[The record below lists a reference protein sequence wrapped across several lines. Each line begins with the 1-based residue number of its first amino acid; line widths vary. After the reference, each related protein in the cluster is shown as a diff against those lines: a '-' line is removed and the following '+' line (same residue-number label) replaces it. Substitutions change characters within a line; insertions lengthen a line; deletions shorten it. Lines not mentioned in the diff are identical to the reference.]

1 MVPLQSQ
8 SVTVVGEVQY
18 ATSHIYDSSLSVND
32 YIERSGGE
40 NLKADKKRIY
50 VERADGSV
58 FLPSKSR
65 WFKRGDSRVKTGD
78 TVVVSL
84 DAERMKKWPLC
95 GSVSEI
101 VYWMVLG
108 AAAVASF

>member
-1 MVPLQSQ
+1 MVMGD
-8 SVTVVGEVQY
+8 VRYT
-18 ATSHIYDSSLSVND
+18 TSPIVDASLSVND

-40 NLKADKKRIY
+40 SLKAGKKRIY

-78 TVVVSL
+78 TVVVPL
-84 DAERMKKWPLC
+84 DAERMKK
-95 GSVSEI
+95 
-101 VYWMVLG
+101 
-108 AAAVASF
+108 